1 VQTQEEKQMT
11 KLLTASIV
19 ALILVTPAIAA
30 SASDEDEISRLEE
43 QRAKAVLAG
52 DVSTLSR
59 MYGDDWFYN
68 LANGQTVGKAEYLK
82 RYETGELK
90 VHQSR
95 TEDVRI
101 RVYGDAAVVTGVQ
114 HVNATVNGK
123 DIEAHLRYLHVF
135 AKPNGQWVVVARQ
148 ATYLSPPK

>member
-1 VQTQEEKQMT
+1 MT
-11 KLLTASIV
+11 KL
-19 ALILVTPAIAA
+19 IAA
-30 SASDEDEISRLEE
+30 TIVGFTLAIRAVATFAGDEEEIARLEE
-43 QRAKAVLAG
+43 QRSKAVLAG
-52 DVSTLSR
+52 DVATLSR

-68 LANGQTVGKAEYLK
+68 LANGETVGKAEYLK

-90 VHQSR
+90 VNQSR
-95 TEDVRI
+95 TENVRI

>member
-1 VQTQEEKQMT
+1 MAKVI
-11 KLLTASIV
+11 TASIV
-19 ALILVTPAIAA
+19 ALTLAIQAVAA
-30 SASDEDEISRLEE
+30 FAGDEDEIARLEE

-52 DVSTLSR
+52 DVATLRR
-59 MYGDDWFYN
+59 MYGEDWFYN
-68 LANGQTVGKAEYLK
+68 LANGQTVGKAEYLR
-82 RYETGELK
+82 RYESGELK
-90 VHQSR
+90 VNQSM

-114 HVNATVNGK
+114 HVNSTVKGK

>member
-1 VQTQEEKQMT
+1 MHRSNRRNA
-11 KLLTASIV
+11 LV
-19 ALILVTPAIAA
+19 APF
-30 SASDEDEISRLEE
+30 
-43 QRAKAVLAG
+43 
-52 DVSTLSR
+52 SR
-59 MYGDDWFYN
+59 MAWC
-68 LANGQTVGKAEYLK
+68 A
-82 RYETGELK
+82 RYR
-90 VHQSR
+90 R

-148 ATYLSPPK
+148 ATLSVAARVIDDSLYPIQRSAAMPPIAGREGEQWLPGMCQRFYFEPDLDGRCNSVSL